1 MLGQGTAAVVLAGIL
16 AAQPLTG
23 RSLAEHTFMLVGD
36 GAGGTAIAEV
46 LAEAVARRSPC
57 AAWGS
62 QSPIDIQGQ
71 GCEGSVGASPNG
83 A

>member
-1 MLGQGTAAVVLAGIL
+1 MLRQGTAAVVLAGIL

-62 QSPIDIQGQ
+62 QNPVDILGQ
-71 GCEGSVGASPNG
+71 G
-83 A
+83 